1 LRRHDGYNDNQMKPQ
16 SNILI
21 FTLASL
27 AALAPFAIDTYL
39 PAFHE
44 MGVDLSATD
53 LQIQQSLAVYLLPYA
68 IMTLWHGAISDS
80 IGRIATIKWGL
91 GIFVLASIGC
101 AFAPNVET
109 LWFFRALQG
118 ASGGAGNTVARA
130 MVRDLF
136 EGAQAQRVM
145 ATVQMLFGIAPAVAP
160 MIGGLLLG
168 FSWQSIFVFLAI
180 YAAISLWAAV
190 KYLPETMPPE
200 KRLKLSTHNVLTSYK
215 TIFSDSEYAKLC
227 IALGAVFAAFFVY
240 VLASPI
246 FLGKLLGFSPQE
258 YSYLFVPTV
267 CGMVL
272 GSYLA
277 RHAAGKYAAKR
288 VLRVAYAWMFAIVLL
303 NLALTYAL
311 PANPVLNILPIAL
324 FNIGM
329 GLVMPIISLAALDRH
344 PKIRGTAASGQAF
357 VQMLLSTIS
366 AGIIVPLVW
375 SSVFGMASAMLVFW
389 LISWLAIRQTK
400 LCA

>member
-1 LRRHDGYNDNQMKPQ
+1 MNPHANLLVY
-16 SNILI
+16 IL
-21 FTLASL
+21 AAL

-39 PAFHE
+39 PAFHA
-44 MGVDLSATD
+44 MSADLGASD
-53 LQIQQSLAVYLLPYA
+53 LQIQQSLTVYLLPYA
-68 IMTLWHGAISDS
+68 IMTLWHGAISDA

-136 EGAQAQRVM
+136 EGAAAQRVM
-145 ATVQMLFGIAPAVAP
+145 ATVQMLFGIAPAIAP
-160 MIGGLLLG
+160 IIGGVLLG
-168 FSWQSIFVFLAI
+168 IHWQIIFVFLAL

-190 KYLPETMPPE
+190 TYLPETMLQD
-200 KRLKLSTHNVLTSYK
+200 KRLKLSVRNVLTSYK
-215 TIFSDSEYAKLC
+215 TIFSDSEFTKLC
-227 IALGAVFAAFFVY
+227 VSLGAVFAAFFVY

-246 FLGKLLGFSPQE
+246 FLGKLLGFSPQQ
-258 YSYLFVPTV
+258 YGYLFVSTV

-277 RHAAGKYAAKR
+277 RRAAGKYTAKR
-288 VLRVAYAWMFAIVLL
+288 VLIVAYTWMFLIVSL
-303 NLALTYAL
+303 NVAVCHFL
-311 PANPVLNILPIAL
+311 PINPVFNILPIAL

-329 GLVMPIISLAALDRH
+329 ALVMPVISIAALDRH
-344 PKIRGTAASGQAF
+344 PRIRGTAASGQAF
-357 VQMLLSTIS
+357 MQMLFSTVS
-366 AGIIVPLVW
+366 AGLVVPLMW
-375 SSVFGMASAMLVFW
+375 GSVQTLAIAMLAFW
-389 LISWLAIRQTK
+389 LISWLVIRQTHLWK
-400 LCA
+400 NITGI

>member
-1 LRRHDGYNDNQMKPQ
+1 MKTN
-16 SNILI
+16 SNILVYV
-21 FTLASL
+21 LAAL

-39 PAFHE
+39 PAFHA
-44 MGVDLSATD
+44 MGADLGASD
-53 LQIQQSLAVYLLPYA
+53 LHIQQSLAIYLLPYA

-91 GIFVLASIGC
+91 GVFVLASIGC

-136 EGAQAQRVM
+136 EGVQAQRVM

-160 MIGGLLLG
+160 IIGGFLLG
-168 FSWQSIFVFLAI
+168 IHWQAIFIFLAI
-180 YAAISLWAAV
+180 YAAISLYAAV

-200 KRLKLSTHNVLTSYK
+200 KRLKLSAHNVLTSYK
-215 TIFSDSEYAKLC
+215 TIFSDVEFAKLC
-227 IALGAVFAAFFVY
+227 IALGAVFAGFFLY
-240 VLASPI
+240 VLASPT
-246 FLGKLLGFSPQE
+246 FLGKLLGFSPQQ
-258 YSYLFVPTV
+258 YGYLFVPTV

-277 RHAAGKYAAKR
+277 RRAAGKYAAKR
-288 VLRVAYAWMFAIVLL
+288 VLKVAYTWMFMVVLV
-303 NLALTYAL
+303 NITISYFL
-311 PANPVLNILPIAL
+311 PANPIYNILPVAL
-324 FNIGM
+324 FNVGM

-357 VQMLLSTIS
+357 VQMLFSTVS

-375 SSVFGMASAMLVFW
+375 SS
-389 LISWLAIRQTK
+389 
-400 LCA
+400 